1 MLITEKYRDKISSV
15 ITCYDRI
22 IIQGIIPGWSYAEGM
37 TSYLNANKIKIF
49 DYAAFSQPMTQKVRE
64 NAEKIAKENNI
75 EIEFMVCPTKVSKD
89 LKTTKNNGRI
99 EITKNC
105 GVKKCLSEQT
115 IQMQM
120 NN

>member
-1 MLITEKYRDKISSV
+1 MKESTFYNA
-15 ITCYDRI
+15 
-22 IIQGIIPGWSYAEGM
+22 AE
-37 TSYLNANKIKIF
+37 I
-49 DYAAFSQPMTQKVRE
+49 
-64 NAEKIAKENNI
+64 
-75 EIEFMVCPTKVSKD
+75 MVCPTKVSKD